1 LQPGAR
7 EAGRKQQRAGEA
19 EPDEVLGRPGG
30 EAEDS
35 RADEEHQRAL
45 AFAVAL
51 WSEAECGVT
60 AACVA

>member
-19 EPDEVLGRPGG
+19 EPDQEIGRPGE
-30 EAEDS
+30 EAEDF
-35 RADEEHQRAL
+35 RDDEEHQGAF